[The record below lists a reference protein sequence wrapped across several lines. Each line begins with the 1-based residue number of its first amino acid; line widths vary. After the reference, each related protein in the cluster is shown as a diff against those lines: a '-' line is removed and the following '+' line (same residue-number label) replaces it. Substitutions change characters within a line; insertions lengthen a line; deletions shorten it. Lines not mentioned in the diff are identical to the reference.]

1 MKINSSGMA
10 ISSILYSIL
19 VLFLVLLFG
28 ILTLLAS
35 GKYSLDK
42 IKAQIINKLSG
53 DRDTSITSAKC
64 FNFDYNTGTIKG
76 FYFGMMGCSGDVV
89 IPESIDYVVVKSIDN
104 NAFYNEDN
112 YEIDNLDFSNA
123 KYLSS
128 IGDNAFRE
136 RNIGSINFGNLINLL
151 SIGNYAFAST
161 GVSEIFIDNLPM
173 LNSIGSYAFANN
185 SISNFSFASLN
196 GLQNIGEYA
205 FYNNLL
211 TTLTLPNSIKIIGEY
226 AYGLNS
232 LTAVTLGNSL
242 NSIGQAAFD
251 NNFALVAINI
261 DMTSGSITGSPWG
274 AVNAMVNWKS

>member
-1 MKINSSGMA
+1 MKINKSGMA

-35 GKYSLDK
+35 GKYSFDK
-42 IKAQIINKLSG
+42 LKAQIINKLSG
-53 DRDTSITSAKC
+53 DKDISTTSDKC

-76 FYFGMMGCSGDVV
+76 FNFTMTGCSGDVV

-112 YEIDNLDFSNA
+112 YEIDKLDFSNA

-136 RNIGSINFGNLINLL
+136 RSIGSINFGNLINLL
-151 SIGNYAFAST
+151 SIGNYAFANT

-173 LNSIGSYAFANN
+173 INSIGSYAFANN
-185 SISNFSFASLN
+185 SISNFSFENLKS
-196 GLQNIGEYA
+196 LQNIGDYA

-211 TTLTLPNSIKIIGEY
+211 TTITLPNSVNKIGEFTF
-226 AYGLNS
+226 GLNS
-232 LTAVTLGNSL
+232 LTTVTLGNSL
-242 NSIGQAAFD
+242 NSVGKTAFD
-251 NNFALVAINI
+251 NNFALVTINI
-261 DMTSGSITGSPWG
+261 DMINGRITGSPWG
-274 AVNAMVNWKS
+274 ATNAIIKWRA